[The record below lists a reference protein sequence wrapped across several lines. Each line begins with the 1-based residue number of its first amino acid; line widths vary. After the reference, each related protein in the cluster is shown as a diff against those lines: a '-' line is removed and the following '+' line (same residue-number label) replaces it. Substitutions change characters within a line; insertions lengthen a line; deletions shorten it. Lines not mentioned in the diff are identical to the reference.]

1 MRGSQ
6 FLVLI
11 NMLRDELRR
20 STDPAVSSSDVD
32 SLKRV
37 INRNYEFLY
46 SDYDWPIL
54 RRVYP
59 SALINAGQQLYDLPE
74 DLDPERIESVAIWYG
89 AIARSAIRGI
99 GFEQYNIFDPE
110 DDIRS
115 SPVTHWDL
123 RSSALHNHVQFELWP
138 LPDTTLQYVQFIG
151 FKSFERLVND
161 IDQCLLD
168 DNLVVAFSASEM
180 LTAQGSADA
189 EAKFRAAQAMYS
201 RMRGRLKGAGKTYT
215 LTDSGNYQKA
225 YPKVVVQVN
234 R

>member
-6 FLVLI
+6 FLVLV

-20 STDPAVSSSDVD
+20 STDPAVSSSDAD

-46 SDYDWPIL
+46 TDYDWPIL

-59 SALINAGQQLYDLPE
+59 SDPVSAGQQLYDLPP
-74 DLDPERIESVAIWYG
+74 DLDAERIESVVIWF
-89 AIARSAIRGI
+89 SAQACPLMRGI

-110 DDIRS
+110 DDQRS

-123 RSSALHNHVQFELWP
+123 RSSALHDHVQIELWP
-138 LPDTTLQYVQFIG
+138 LPDTSVQYLQLIG

-161 IDQCLLD
+161 IDLCLLD
-168 DNLVVAFSASEM
+168 DNLVVAFAAAEM

-189 EAKFRAAQAMYS
+189 EQKLRAAQAMYS
-201 RMRGRLKGAGKTYT
+201 RLRGRLKAAAKTYT
-215 LTDSGNYQKA
+215 LTDGGTRKP

-234 R
+234 G